1 MDQIIEQIKKAHH
14 ILLASHSDPDGDA
27 VSSLLALG
35 LALSK
40 LNKKTTLYNAS
51 PIPAVYRF
59 LPSVERIV
67 NQIKRAKDYDAA
79 LILDCG
85 DLSRVGQASTLV
97 NKIPVIINIDHHIS
111 NTGFGCMPQSPGIKR
126 TI

>member
-1 MDQIIEQIKKAHH
+1 MDQIINQIKKAQH

-40 LNKKTTLYNAS
+40 LDKKTTLYNAS

-67 NQIKRAKDYDAA
+67 NRYQK
-79 LILDCG
+79 C
-85 DLSRVGQASTLV
+85 
-97 NKIPVIINIDHHIS
+97 
-111 NTGFGCMPQSPGIKR
+111 QSV
-126 TI
+126 